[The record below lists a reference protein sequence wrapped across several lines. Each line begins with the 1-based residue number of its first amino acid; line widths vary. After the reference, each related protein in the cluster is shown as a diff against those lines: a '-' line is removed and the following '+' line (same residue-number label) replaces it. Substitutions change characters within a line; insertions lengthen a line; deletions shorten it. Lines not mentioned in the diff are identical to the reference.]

1 MIIQGSNNP
10 LVIQFDTSVEEIPV
24 LVVTLWNSNISCQ
37 PKMIKRW
44 DASDMIIDEDTA
56 ICPLDE
62 DDTRRIHQSQVVL
75 EAKGLDTNGN
85 TIFWDEYKLDIKAR
99 RDSVIKLTQTS
110 AEQTEG

>member
-10 LVIQFDTSVEEIPV
+10 LVIQFDTSVEDIPV
-24 LVVTLWNSNISCQ
+24 LVVTLWNSDISCP

-44 DASDMIIDEDTA
+44 DAEDMIIDNDTA

-62 DDTRRIHQSQVVL
+62 EDTCRLHQGQVVL
-75 EAKGLDTNGN
+75 EAKGLDTNRN

-99 RDSVIKLTQTS
+99 RDKVIKLTQ

>member
-10 LVIQFDTSVEEIPV
+10 LVIQFDTSVEDIPV
-24 LVVTLWNSNISCQ
+24 LVVTLWNSDISC
-37 PKMIKRW
+37 PSKMIKRW
-44 DASDMIIDEDTA
+44 DTQDMIIDNDTA
-56 ICPLDE
+56 ICPLE
-62 DDTRRIHQSQVVL
+62 EADTCKLHHGQVVL

-99 RDSVIKLTQTS
+99 RDRIIKLTQ